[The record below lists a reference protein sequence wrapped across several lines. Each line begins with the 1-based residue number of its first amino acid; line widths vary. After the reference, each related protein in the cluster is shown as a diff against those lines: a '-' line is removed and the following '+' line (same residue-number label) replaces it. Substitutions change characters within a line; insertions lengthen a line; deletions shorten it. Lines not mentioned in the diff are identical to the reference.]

1 MTSFV
6 DERETEINLVLSDA
20 IEEAER
26 FKEDITYTLNE
37 VFHRPFLVESRVKE
51 ADKIRLKC
59 AYNEEKYNEPFSAYD
74 IKDIV
79 GIRII
84 VDTEDDIR
92 EVRNILSKTSLPVD
106 DEIDTITSPRESG
119 FRAIALYYYPKAGDY
134 CPVHAEVQIMTREMA
149 KWVNETHEEYDQRK
163 YGHIKR

>member
-1 MTSFV
+1 MTSFA
-6 DERETEINLVLSDA
+6 DERETEISLILSDA
-20 IEEAER
+20 IEQAER

-37 VFHRPFLVESRVKE
+37 FFHKPFLLESRVKE
-51 ADKIRLKC
+51 ADKIKVKC
-59 AYNEEKYNEPFSAYD
+59 AYNEDKYNEPFSAYD

-79 GIRII
+79 GIRVI
-84 VDTEDDIR
+84 VDTEDDVR
-92 EVRNILSKTSLPVD
+92 EVRSILSRTALPFD
-106 DEIDTITSPRESG
+106 DEIDTLINPRESG
-119 FRAIALYYYPKAGDY
+119 YRAIALYYYPKPGDY